1 MLSREVAVAFKPQAR
16 ISTLG
21 LSPNGKISAW
31 SEINGL
37 VCISHRPLDKSG
49 DDLLFWKSEGK
60 VTGLIVSNENIFVL
74 DEFFGLVC
82 LDSSGELIWKSEIK
96 GGGFSLIELDDRF
109 AVVDSLG
116 RLNYVLSDG
125 TVIDL
130 GSQYSSVTKIEKLG
144 EFLITAH
151 ENGEVRAILDGQTIW
166 QRPSRG
172 ELGESI
178 TSIGST
184 SNGNLVIGR
193 EGYALVPGEEEALEL
208 EIWDVSKSVL
218 IRRIDINSRLL
229 VSTNSSR
236 GTIFGFD
243 DGKVMELEVG
253 PNGQFNDEMSI
264 LFDCKY
270 PIKSL
275 IFNSEQIICTAWFFI
290 YGFTSSGD
298 LWKVEH
304 QGIPEY
310 IKISLDGEVCLFA
323 GEDQN
328 DWTDSEPIGKLS
340 LKSDLIDI
348 DESELPSWF
357 NDVQETTQLTS
368 EELYS
373 EQQISQHLTED
384 EVKQL
389 EGTAFVAIEESIDEL
404 IGALKVENKAVDK
417 SSLPG
422 TLNIDTDELLSQLDD
437 AIENMAMMPEQSI
450 LDELNKSIE
459 EVEVPVANAGG
470 DQRVTAQDDGTAII
484 TLDGSSSYDPQ
495 SRIKVWSWIDSTGR
509 EISDIAKLKVKLK
522 LGKYQFELRICD
534 VDGNWNSDYVIIIVE
549 E

>member
-37 VCISHRPLDKSG
+37 VCISHKPLDKSG

-96 GGGFSLIELDDRF
+96 GGGFSLIELEDRF

-151 ENGEVRAILDGQTIW
+151 ENGEVSAILDGQTIW

-218 IRRIDINSRLL
+218 IRRIDLNSRLL

-389 EGTAFVAIEESIDEL
+389 EGTAFAAIEESIDEL
-404 IGALKVENKAVDK
+404 IGALKVENKAVEQ

-509 EISDIAKLKVKLK
+509 EISDIAKLKVRLK

>member
-1 MLSREVAVAFKPQAR
+1 MLSRDVAVAFKPQAR

-37 VCISHRPLDKSG
+37 VCISHKPVDKAG

-144 EFLITAH
+144 EYLITAH

-340 LKSDLIDI
+340 LKGDLIDI

-357 NDVQETTQLTS
+357 NNVQETTQLTS

>member
-1 MLSREVAVAFKPQAR
+1 MAFKPQAR

-37 VCISHRPLDKSG
+37 VCISHKPLDKSG

-151 ENGEVRAILDGQTIW
+151 ENGEVSAILDGQTIW

-389 EGTAFVAIEESIDEL
+389 EGTAFAAIEESIDEL
-404 IGALKVENKAVDK
+404 IGALKVENKAVEQ

-509 EISDIAKLKVKLK
+509 EISDIAKLKVRLK

>member
-1 MLSREVAVAFKPQAR
+1 MLSRDVAVAFKPQAR

-340 LKSDLIDI
+340 LKGDLIDI

-357 NDVQETTQLTS
+357 NNVQETTQLTS

>member
-37 VCISHRPLDKSG
+37 VCISHRPLDNSG

-96 GGGFSLIELDDRF
+96 GGGFSLIELEDRF

-116 RLNYVLSDG
+116 RLNYVLLDG

-144 EFLITAH
+144 EYLITAH

-340 LKSDLIDI
+340 LKGDLIDI

-357 NDVQETTQLTS
+357 NNVQETTQLTS

>member
-37 VCISHRPLDKSG
+37 VCISHKPLDKSG

-96 GGGFSLIELDDRF
+96 GGGFSLIELEDRF

-151 ENGEVRAILDGQTIW
+151 ENGEVSAILDGQTIW

-389 EGTAFVAIEESIDEL
+389 EGTAFAAIEESIDEL

-509 EISDIAKLKVKLK
+509 EISDIAKLKVRLK